1 MKALKL
7 LVALAVMAVAACQV
21 SSPTELPQESNGL
34 QQAGGTCNPQAT
46 PC

>member
-7 LVALAVMAVAACQV
+7 LVAVAVLAVGACQV
-21 SSPTELPQESNGL
+21 SSPTELPQDNTGL

>member
-21 SSPTELPQESNGL
+21 SSPTELPQDNGL
-34 QQAGGTCNPQAT
+34 QQAGGTCNPQLT

>member
-7 LVALAVMAVAACQV
+7 LVAVAVMAVAACQV
-21 SSPTELPQESNGL
+21 SSPTELPQDNNGL
-34 QQAGGTCNPQAT
+34 EQAGGPCNPQAT